1 MLGDE
6 YTILKTFEDDEL
18 EKQILKPLDSLI
30 TNVTKYT
37 ILPICVCNV
46 LISKI
51 NCVPKMVLAAYDDK
65 ALMTEVSASDF
76 ELETV
81 LMDKSPDE
89 VVSPTVIV
97 YSNDIPRSSV
107 LFDHD
112 EMYHYGSSYL
122 IYAKG
127 LKDAI
132 KNKSITKAIVYK
144 SGNKCGLKFESG
156 TDLYG
161 IMSPLTD
168 SASIIRLPIS
178 NYSKKHPA
186 YSTLF
191 SKIANQQGEI
201 ISDQEYLA
209 NLFAQVKDMQSCSIL
224 ATDNITLFKDFMKQK
239 PTALVVYSNREK
251 DASSLGVKLGN
262 DLGIVDVALEMSF
275 SGAKVTHFVFYR
287 YIENIVSKIVGNYDE
302 L

>member
-1 MLGDE
+1 MSGNVE
-6 YTILKTFEDDEL
+6 IIKTFEDEDL
-18 EKQILKPLDSLI
+18 EKSILKPLDSLI

-76 ELETV
+76 NLETI
-81 LMDKSPDE
+81 LMDKSPGE
-89 VVSPTVIV
+89 VVSPTVVV
-97 YSNDIPRSSV
+97 YPNDIPRSSI

-112 EMYHYGSSYL
+112 EMYHYGSSFL

-127 LKDAI
+127 LKDII
-132 KNKSITKAIVYK
+132 KEKLITKAEVCK
-144 SGNKCGLKFESG
+144 SGNTYSIKFTSSV
-156 TDLYG
+156 DLNAVMLG
-161 IMSPLTD
+161 LTD
-168 SASIIRLPIS
+168 SANVIRLPIS
-178 NYSKKHPA
+178 NYAVKHPS

-201 ISDQEYLA
+201 VSDPDYLCG
-209 NLFAQVKDMQSCSIL
+209 LFNNVKEEQSCKIVG
-224 ATDNITLFKDFMKQK
+224 TNNITLFKDFMKQK
-239 PTALVVYSNREK
+239 PTALVVYSNRDK
-251 DASSLGVKLGN
+251 DASSMGIKLSDN
-262 DLGIVDVALEMSF
+262 LGIVDVALEMSY

-287 YIENIVSKIVGNYDE
+287 YIENMVDKIVGNYDE